1 VHSPPV
7 ICKYIEDT
15 QDNDKECGRP
25 LGFETDGNHCACTHS
40 NQGNNDTNNAP
51 LSLQNETEEK
61 ENEQDASSE
70 QEAIIK
76 KSKKINSSHAE
87 MTDYFLRSVSVI
99 CGKPAKRFLRDTIE
113 SLKTMNRP
121 PMTLR
126 LRRKKFMS
134 KMRP

>member
-1 VHSPPV
+1 MHSPPV

-25 LGFETDGNHCACTHS
+25 LGFETDGDHRACTHS

-61 ENEQDASSE
+61 KNEQDASSE
-70 QEAIIK
+70 QEAKKKKIK
-76 KSKKINSSHAE
+76 KKSTLSQA
-87 MTDYFLRSVSVI
+87 TDYFLRSVSVI

-113 SLKTMNRP
+113 SLKTMNKP